1 MFSRRTIMVA
11 SGAVG
16 AGLLTTYVVNRFS
29 ASLPWAANPIGSIAY
44 KLLIP
49 FAGAFVVKRFNKDLA
64 EGMIIGGAV
73 LAINQAINT
82 YVPQVAQ
89 IVSGGPTMSGYLN
102 GNGLRGLPGAY
113 LPARRGTG
121 AYLHGMPNMN
131 ANYDATSAFGAN
143 VYDSEPAFP
152 ATAW

>member
-1 MFSRRTIMVA
+1 MVA
-11 SGAVG
+11 GGAVG

-29 ASLPWAANPIGSIAY
+29 TNLPGAATPVGSIAY

-49 FAGAFVVKRFNKDLA
+49 FVGAYLVKRVNKDLA

-73 LAINQAINT
+73 LAINQAINQFA
-82 YVPQVAQ
+82 PQIPAMVAGTTAG
-89 IVSGGPTMSGYLN
+89 VHGYLN
-102 GNGLRGLPGAY
+102 RGSGLRGLPGAY
-113 LPARRGTG
+113 LPARRNGVG

-131 ANYDATSAFGAN
+131 ASYDANSAFGQS

-152 ATAW
+152 NTAW